1 MQLNILFFVFIFCF
15 SVVRAHIEPIPLSE
29 GLLAFNQEIK
39 SNYSF
44 KFIFHGTNNIQIQDI
59 GIGFFN
65 VGDDDSSTVFLK
77 IIETDNNTIIA
88 YSDSILRKVYNQ
100 MVYIDLPIMLNPNT
114 NYSLIFGSSD
124 STNDDV
130 IHLFK
135 PNSLPY
141 MNQTFP
147 IEVSQICQDKSQFP
161 TTESDLTPYFSFG
174 IGSQIGIDFIASQD
188 IRKYPSNNKALSFST
203 IFKNSH
209 SDLTISKIGLNFLD
223 VGEDNKASFN
233 FFLKDLTKEEII
245 FSKDTLFVNLH
256 KKNVDINLN
265 VNLEV
270 NNKYEIGIRNLNL
283 NDTNN
288 LILAYKVNSMP
299 YVDNLNLIQ
308 IEDFL
313 VDNKSDSLGLAYY
326 LIYEQ
331 KKSSVQELDLIPYTI
346 VNNSDQFIISIDPK
360 NLREYYYLFDGLG
373 RTISKYKSIDNKI
386 VVGKSEFSSNSI
398 YYLVDDAERIRIK
411 LQY

>member
-100 MVYIDLPIMLNPNT
+100 MVYIYLPIMLNPNT

-130 IHLFK
+130 IHLFN

-209 SDLTISKIGLNFLD
+209 SDLKISKIGLDFLD

-245 FSKDTLFVNLH
+245 FSKDTLFVDLH

-313 VDNKSDSLGLAYY
+313 VDNKSDSLGLAFY

-331 KKSSVQELDLIPYTI
+331 KKSNLQELDIIPYTLI
-346 VNNSDQFIISIDPK
+346 NNNEQFIISIDPK

-373 RTISKYKSIDNKI
+373 RNIAKYKSIDNKI
-386 VVGKSEFSSNSI
+386 VVSKLELSSNSI
-398 YYLVDDAERIRIK
+398 HYLVDDAERIRIK